1 MRIFIALCFPEAIKK
16 KIFNKI
22 EDISREYV
30 GSYTT
35 YDNLHLTLHYIG
47 EIDNLLLNK
56 VIMEVKH
63 IEFEEI
69 AIIVTG
75 IGSFKNSESK
85 RLLHLE
91 VKKSQELINL
101 HKRLM
106 IALKKAGIKIDNED
120 FTPHITLGRK
130 VEIPIEKVKNLQ
142 IENLIFSVKKISVME
157 SARVGK
163 DLVYSELA

>member
-1 MRIFIALCFPEAIKK
+1 MRIFIALCFPEMIKK

-22 EDISREYV
+22 EDISQEYS
-30 GSYTT
+30 GNYTS

-47 EIDNLLLNK
+47 EIDNLLLNR
-56 VIMEVKH
+56 VIMEVKR
-63 IEFEEI
+63 ITFEEI
-69 AIIVTG
+69 EITVTG
-75 IGSFKNSESK
+75 IGSFKNTSTE

-91 VKKSQELINL
+91 VKKSQELIIL
-101 HKRLM
+101 HRKVIL
-106 IALKKAGIKIDNED
+106 ALKKAGVKIENEE

-130 VEIPIEKVKNLQ
+130 VAIPIEKVKNLQ
-142 IENLIFSVKKISVME
+142 IENFVFHVKKVSVME